1 MMETELKQRRMHP
14 LKMLGGFIE
23 LIKDAFIP
31 ALFLF
36 VVANPDGRFIPY
48 LKLIFIVYVVIRL
61 IGVVISWLKTTYEIK
76 EDAIHLSRGLF
87 KRKNH
92 TVPIKQVQNIQTK
105 TPVYFKPFHVTS
117 LTLVTSVSGDEAA
130 LKIEAVKWEEKEH
143 IEGCIL
149 AFRQRGRDEQ
159 VVQVEESEMLETSVP
174 KRTIHFRPT
183 RKDLIK
189 ASFLSL
195 SFLAIIPILVAAFE
209 KIEDIF
215 DLEGT
220 LNHIYQVIMSS
231 WYTIA
236 LTIIIFIVIAIGF
249 GLVRTFLKYGKFEI
263 ASDDERIY
271 IKRGTLNERTLS
283 IRKDHVQAIE
293 FVQNPI
299 KKWLRLT
306 EVKLVSATSGEGDE
320 AAEINSL
327 YPFLPTERA
336 YSLLEELLPAFK
348 LSNQMQRLPKQALY
362 MKFLRVPWVWLAFSG
377 AVFWWKPSFWYLSI
391 VLFILTYMM
400 RFFRYKNARFL
411 IQDEFVQFKKG
422 GLWSSLYI
430 TNRKKVIEVEIAQSY
445 LQRKLNLT
453 TIGIVN
459 RTNPINFEEM
469 EDMSV
474 SSTERFLTWYDR
486 RSVDIQYM
494 MKRF

>member
-1 MMETELKQRRMHP
+1 MMVTDMKQKRMHP
-14 LKMLGGFIE
+14 LKMLDALIG

-36 VVANPDGRFIPY
+36 VIANPNGRFIPY
-48 LKLIFIVYVVIRL
+48 LKLIFIAYLVIRL
-61 IGVVISWLKTTYEIK
+61 IGIVIGWLVTTYEIK
-76 EDAIHLSRGLF
+76 DDAIYISRGVF
-87 KRKNH
+87 KKKNR
-92 TVPIKQVQNIQTK
+92 TVPIEQVQNIQTK

-130 LKIEAVKWEEKEH
+130 LKIEAVKWEEKER
-143 IEGCIL
+143 IEDRIL
-149 AFRQRGRDEQ
+149 AFRQHERDGQ
-159 VVQVEESEMLETSVP
+159 SEHTQEAETFETAVP
-174 KRTIHFRPT
+174 KRMIHFRPT

-195 SFLAIIPILVAAFE
+195 SFLALIPILAAVFE
-209 KIEDIF
+209 KAEDIF

-220 LNHIYQVIMSS
+220 LNNIYQFITSS
-231 WYTIA
+231 WYTVA
-236 LTIIIFIVIAIGF
+236 LTIIIFILISIGF

-263 ASDDERIY
+263 ASDAERIY

-293 FVQNPI
+293 LIQNPI

-306 EVKLVSATSGEGDE
+306 EVKLVSATSDEGEE

-327 YPFLPTERA
+327 YPFLPTKRA
-336 YSLLEELLPAFK
+336 YSLMEELLPAFK
-348 LSNQMQRLPKQALY
+348 LSHQMHRLPKRALY
-362 MKFLRVPWVWLAFSG
+362 MKFLRVPWIWLILSG
-377 AVFWWKPSFWYLSI
+377 VLFWWKPSLWYLSI

-400 RFFRYKNARFL
+400 RYFRYKNARFL
-411 IQDEFVQFKKG
+411 IHDEFVQFKMG

-430 TNRKKVIEVEIAQSY
+430 TNRKKVIEVEVTQSY

-459 RTNPINFEEM
+459 RTNPINYEEM
-469 EDMSV
+469 EDIPI
-474 SSTERFLTWYDR
+474 SSAKHFLTWYHK
-486 RSVDIQYM
+486 RSDDIQLEQNES
-494 MKRF
+494 

>member
-1 MMETELKQRRMHP
+1 MEMEVKQKRMHP
-14 LKMLGGFIE
+14 LKMLDNFIE
-23 LIKDAFIP
+23 LIKDVFIP
-31 ALFLF
+31 ALFVF
-36 VVANPDGRFIPY
+36 VIANPDSRFIPY
-48 LKLIFIVYVVIRL
+48 LKVIFIAYVIIRL
-61 IGVVISWLKTTYEIK
+61 FGIVISWLKTTYSIK
-76 EDAIHLSRGLF
+76 EDAIHISRGVF
-87 KRKNH
+87 KKKNH
-92 TVPIKQVQNIQTK
+92 TVPIEQVQNIQTK

-117 LTLVTSVSGDEAA
+117 VTLVTSVSGDEAA
-130 LKIEAVKWEEKEH
+130 LKIEAVKWEEKEC
-143 IEGCIL
+143 IEDRIL
-149 AFRQRGRDEQ
+149 AFRQHERNDQIEQ
-159 VVQVEESEMLETSVP
+159 TNEAEIIGTTVP
-174 KRTIHFRPT
+174 KRMIHFRPT

-195 SFLAIIPILVAAFE
+195 SFLAIIPLLVAAFE
-209 KIEDIF
+209 KIEDLF

-220 LNHIYQVIMSS
+220 LNHIYQFIMSS

-236 LTIIIFIVIAIGF
+236 LTIFIFIVIAIGF

-283 IRKDHVQAIE
+283 IRKDNVQAIE

-306 EVKLVSATSGEGDE
+306 EVKLVSATSEEGEE
-320 AAEINSL
+320 SAEINSL

-336 YSLLEELLPAFK
+336 YSLMEELFPAFK
-348 LSNQMQRLPKQALY
+348 LSHQMNHLPKQALY
-362 MKFLRVPWVWLAFSG
+362 MKFLRVPWVWLVFS
-377 AVFWWKPSFWYLSI
+377 VVLFWWKPSFWYLSI

-400 RFFRYKNARFL
+400 RYFRYKNARFL

-430 TNRKKVIEVEIAQSY
+430 TDRKKVIEVEVAQSY

-459 RTNPINFEEM
+459 RTNPINYEEM
-469 EDMSV
+469 EEIPI
-474 SSTERFLTWYDR
+474 SSAKHFLAWYYK
-486 RSVDIQYM
+486 RSDDVQLEQNES
-494 MKRF
+494 